1 MANLDVPAAY
11 LASAPV
17 IVTSPTTRCGTTLV
31 QRLISASD
39 NAFVYGE
46 EVGNQMCVLTRLF
59 STQILAAEQNAADV
73 DTAFWRAM
81 DGTLDE
87 WRPGLAPPAHVTLRA
102 WTDIY
107 YQLPLSLAKFGR
119 SIGRPI
125 WGFKWPGC
133 SIEALKTFLTL
144 MPQSKIVYV
153 VRDLEDAL
161 KSAKARRFVTTQAQ
175 VLDFCTTWTS
185 NLKAIADLKQNDRV
199 MMLRYET
206 LVERRHEQ
214 LAALQAFT
222 GASNIRMTEFDL
234 RLNTFVG
241 APDDGHA
248 LDGYIPPEPLDEVE
262 REILRSYS
270 FPSSEGLAVG

>member
-1 MANLDVPAAY
+1 MADLDVPASY

-46 EVGNQMCVLTRLF
+46 EVGNQMRALTSLF
-59 STQILAAEQNAADV
+59 SAQILAAERNAADV
-73 DTAFWRAM
+73 DAAFWSAI

-125 WGFKWPGC
+125 WGFKWPAC
-133 SIEALKTFLTL
+133 PIEALKTFLTL
-144 MPQSKIVYV
+144 MPRSKIVYV

-161 KSAKARRFVTTQAQ
+161 KSAKARRFVTTEAQ
-175 VLDFCTTWTS
+175 VLEFCNTWTS
-185 NLKAIADLKQNDRV
+185 NLTAVADLKQKDQV
-199 MMLRYET
+199 MLLRYET
-206 LVERRHEQ
+206 LIERRHEQ
-214 LAALQAFT
+214 IAALRAFT
-222 GASNIRMTEFDL
+222 GATNIRMTEFDL
-234 RLNTFVG
+234 KLNTFAG
-241 APDDGHA
+241 ALEDGHA
-248 LDGYIPPEPLDEVE
+248 PDGYIPPEPLDEVE
-262 REILRSYS
+262 REILRSFS
-270 FPSSEGLAVG
+270 VPSGEGLAIG